1 MATLSPYNRWLHER
15 FEQYLGQR
23 ILEVGSGVGNQTR
36 YFVDNR
42 ELVIASDIEPHYLRE
57 LLGRFGERNNVRIAW
72 STFPLS
78 DRDRGDLESSRIDT
92 IVCLN
97 VLEHIEDDRSTLKDF
112 AGALPSGGHMV
123 LLVPAMKALYGTL
136 DENLHHFRR
145 YAQDEFQAKVTE
157 AGFAIDTI
165 RFVNRPAVAGWWLS
179 SRVLKRRVMPKSQLK
194 AFKWIMPLL
203 KLEEDG
209 NPSFGLSLLVLA
221 RRP

>member
-1 MATLSPYNRWLHER
+1 M
-15 FEQYLGQR
+15 
-23 ILEVGSGVGNQTR
+23 
-36 YFVDNR
+36 
-42 ELVIASDIEPHYLRE
+42 
-57 LLGRFGERNNVRIAW
+57 
-72 STFPLS
+72 
-78 DRDRGDLESSRIDT
+78 
-92 IVCLN
+92 
-97 VLEHIEDDRSTLKDF
+97 
-112 AGALPSGGHMV
+112 LPSGGHMV

-145 YAQDEFQAKVTE
+145 YAQDELQAKVTE